1 MKKDY
6 VVVPSIES
14 KQVYNKPNLCQSNS
28 NMAGPTYHSFASR
41 CFIFLLVFPASSV
54 IALAHNSQNNN
65 SNKETSIN
73 RREVF
78 SRGISSAILLLP
90 AFVEPANAA
99 CMPGDLSAECIGVYK
114 IPIRDAT
121 ESPTL
126 NTPEALKRNAP
137 DLNYVKPME
146 APTSV
151 IKAKEELLAQR
162 AAADDI
168 KTVVLAGRL
177 EEAGI
182 KVLNLI
188 PKVTMASYAIQEQVQ
203 TKYPVSS
210 SGANQMRV
218 VQFQQSLQECI
229 ALWSSIDIEIGQ
241 GLRGQMGASA
251 VAQLAIL
258 KSITEATA
266 AFDDFLQLVDAN
278 TR

>member
-1 MKKDY
+1 MPK
-6 VVVPSIES
+6 
-14 KQVYNKPNLCQSNS
+14 
-28 NMAGPTYHSFASR
+28 PTYHSLARRS
-41 CFIFLLVFPASSV
+41 ILLLLVVVCPVAV
-54 IALAHNSQNNN
+54 ALAPNSPNNN
-65 SNKETSIN
+65 SNKRPSIN

-78 SRGISSAILLLP
+78 SAVISSAILLLP
-90 AFVEPANAA
+90 TFVEPANAA
-99 CMPGDLSAECIGVYK
+99 CMAGDLSPECIGVYK

-137 DLNYVKPME
+137 DINYVKPME

-151 IKAKEELLAQR
+151 NKAKEELLAQR

-241 GLRGQMGASA
+241 GLRGQLGASA

-278 TR
+278 SR